1 MLQKIQ
7 LLDQRITLFMRD
19 HRFSPKVNG
28 WLRFYV
34 RLGDGYIWALFALL
48 MIYILGWKGF
58 LTVLWQSLD
67 SLAVSL
73 TLYWVVKLSVKRARP
88 FSFFEHIN
96 AEVPPLDKYSF
107 PSGHTMNNLAVA
119 CTVFFLV
126 PQVGWVMLL
135 LPVTWGILR
144 IYFGVHW
151 ASDIVA
157 GIFLGGISFLIGHFL
172 WNLFIRL

>member
-1 MLQKIQ
+1 M
-7 LLDQRITLFMRD
+7 
-19 HRFSPKVNG
+19 
-28 WLRFYV
+28 
-34 RLGDGYIWALFALL
+34 
-48 MIYILGWKGF
+48 
-58 LTVLWQSLD
+58 WQSLD

-73 TLYWVVKLSVKRARP
+73 ALYWLVKLSVKRVRP
-88 FSFFEHIN
+88 FSFFDHID

-135 LPVTWGILR
+135 LPVTWGLLR

-172 WNLFIRL
+172 WNLFIGL

>member
-7 LLDQRITLFMRD
+7 LLDQLITLFMKE
-19 HRFSPKVNG
+19 HRFSPKVNS

-34 RLGDGYIWALFALL
+34 RLGDGYIWAIIALL
-48 MIYILGWKGF
+48 LIYLLGWRSF

-73 TLYWVVKLSVKRARP
+73 ALYWLVKLSVKRVRP
-88 FSFFEHIN
+88 FSFFDHID

-135 LPVTWGILR
+135 LPVTWGLLR

-172 WNLFIRL
+172 WNLFIGL